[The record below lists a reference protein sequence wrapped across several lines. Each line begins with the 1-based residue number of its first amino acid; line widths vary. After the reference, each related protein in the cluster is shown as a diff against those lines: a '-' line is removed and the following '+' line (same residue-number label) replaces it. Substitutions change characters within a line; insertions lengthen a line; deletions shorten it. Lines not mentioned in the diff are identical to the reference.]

1 MARQKHKCILL
12 SERSQSEKT
21 TYYIIP
27 NTTFWKRQ
35 NYGDSK
41 KRSVVARGWGEGGM
55 NRQSTEDFQGSGT
68 PPYDTVR
75 LDTSLC
81 ICPNP

>member
-1 MARQKHKCILL
+1 MARQKHKCVLL

-27 NTTFWKRQ
+27 NMTFWKRQ

-41 KRSVVARGWGEGGM
+41 KRSVVARGWEGKGRI
-55 NRQSTEDFQGSGT
+55 NSWSTVEFGAVKLFCG
-68 PPYDTVR
+68 
-75 LDTSLC
+75 
-81 ICPNP
+81 